1 MARGLGRGLDALF
14 LDTEAAYENAHSEQG
29 VTEVDITN
37 VFPNPDQPRK
47 NFEENALAELS
58 RSIKG
63 TRRDHASRRG
73 AIGRRKIYDRR
84 GRTALPRRDPRRT

>member
-37 VFPNPDQPRK
+37 VFPNPDQDRK
-47 NFEENALAELS
+47 S
-58 RSIKG
+58 VV
-63 TRRDHASRRG
+63 
-73 AIGRRKIYDRR
+73 
-84 GRTALPRRDPRRT
+84 